1 MSVQNLWRGV
11 NTPFNTVEGGKWLSK
26 ALDPASIRT
35 DVGGL
40 PDTNSSNVCVLNYQ
54 TQDAITPY
62 DVTLTTGG
70 GDSNAEYTSYDAD
83 LFLYQHPIY
92 LGCSASYLSDTADP
106 SIGRF
111 TIYGGETVI
120 TYTDANGAMTKSIV
134 KDSYTKYGIFFSQ
147 SNPFAPSTFGPRTI
161 SLIKNEQIPGRTYTD
176 QQQQM
181 IDFCQ
186 RYRFIYGGA
195 QIIPSCSDNYNSG
208 TVEACQ
214 QVFNAGESVANNI
227 KINQSNEAS
236 LKNFTPAASNDD
248 TRSFVTSQVRV
259 LNFNDNDFPTS
270 SDIVQNPQG
279 MLARYREG
287 VFIPYKMINPLN
299 HPYLTAE
306 EQKVIN
312 SPFWITGAKA
322 KLYTNK
328 NEQGQPRFD
337 INHTITKFPSGN
349 AGDWTPLVWNRLRNG
364 FVLANDPNP
373 NPNPPANDDFAFFM
387 GWLALECVSY
397 LGVGFNI
404 LFYLPSVYDVPKE
417 LTLSG
422 ELRKKNGTV
431 VKPDSDL
438 VYKAA
443 GADGTFSIKIS
454 YSSNDPLSFD
464 GSIRRCAY
472 NTPPVAYP
480 LDFSK
485 GITIHNSVDGDYDL
499 SRITTFGV
507 PINGV
512 LVPKPGFYSLCV
524 ANRITTNQDN
534 NANKTPEGNYNNGE
548 ITFPQHSRI
557 AVVNFRSIS
566 TTAGMKMLIRLG
578 NEITLSSGTI
588 YSMFKHRSPTYDEQ
602 AIKSY
607 LRCIHEMKDAFYGDA
622 ASDEGHDKYAEMIRT
637 LVWQTPTEDFTTT
650 QGTAFSG
657 QISV

>member
-1 MSVQNLWRGV
+1 MSVQNLWKGV
-11 NTPFNTVEGGKWLSK
+11 NSPFNTVEGGKWLSK

-62 DVTLTTGG
+62 DVTLTSGAG
-70 GDSNAEYTSYDAD
+70 ESNAEYTSYDAD
-83 LFLYQHPIY
+83 LLLYQHPIY

-106 SIGRF
+106 AIGKF
-111 TIYGGETVI
+111 TIYGGTTSVNLSNEGGVSGLAI
-120 TYTDANGAMTKSIV
+120 TSTDYN
-134 KDSYTKYGIFFSQ
+134 KYGIFFSQ

-176 QQQQM
+176 QQAQM
-181 IDFCQ
+181 TKFCQ

-195 QIIPSCSDNYNSG
+195 QVIPSCSDNYNSG
-208 TVEACQ
+208 TVESCQ

-227 KINQSNEAS
+227 KINQSNTNA
-236 LKNFTPAASNDD
+236 LKDFTPALGNDD
-248 TRSFVTSQVRV
+248 TRSFVTSQVKV

-287 VFIPYKMINPLN
+287 VFIPYKMVNPLN

-322 KLYTNK
+322 KLYDNTNK
-328 NEQGQPRFD
+328 D
-337 INHTITKFPSGN
+337 KHLITKFPSGN
-349 AGDWTPLVWNRLRNG
+349 AGDWTNMVWDRQRNG
-364 FVLANDPNP
+364 FVLNP
-373 NPNPPANDDFAFFM
+373 VPTEPCFM

-397 LGVGFNI
+397 LGIGFNI
-404 LFYLPSVYDVPKE
+404 LFFLPSANNVPANVNF
-417 LTLSG
+417 LGTL
-422 ELRKKNGTV
+422 NGQQN
-431 VKPDSDL
+431 
-438 VYKAA
+438 KAVHTA
-443 GADGTFSIKIS
+443 LGAASTISVTSS
-454 YSSNDPLSFD
+454 YSSEDPLSYD
-464 GSIRRCAY
+464 GSIRRNAY
-472 NTPPVAYP
+472 NTPAIALPMLIKNIKIVKNNAAVEI
-480 LDFSK
+480 K
-485 GITIHNSVDGDYDL
+485 GVTAFGTVSG
-499 SRITTFGV
+499 TTFFPSYGMYA
-507 PINGV
+507 
-512 LVPKPGFYSLCV
+512 LSV
-524 ANRITTNQDN
+524 ANRVTVNQDN
-534 NANKTPEGNYNNGE
+534 EANKTLEGNYNNGE

-607 LRCIHEMKDAFYGDA
+607 LRCVHEMKDAFYGDA
-622 ASDEGHDKYAEMIRT
+622 ASDEGHDKYAEMIRS
-637 LVWQTPTEDFTTT
+637 LVWQTPTEDFTTA
-650 QGTAFSG
+650 QGAAFSG

>member
-1 MSVQNLWRGV
+1 MSVQNLWKGV
-11 NTPFNTVEGGKWLSK
+11 NSPFNTVEGGKWLSK

-62 DVTLTTGG
+62 DVTLTSGAG
-70 GDSNAEYTSYDAD
+70 ESNAEYTSYDAD
-83 LFLYQHPIY
+83 LLLYQHPIY

-106 SIGRF
+106 AIGKF
-111 TIYGGETVI
+111 TIYGGTTSIKLSNAGAVSDLAI
-120 TYTDANGAMTKSIV
+120 TSTDYN
-134 KDSYTKYGIFFSQ
+134 KYGIFFSQ

-176 QQQQM
+176 QQAQM
-181 IDFCQ
+181 TKFCQ

-195 QIIPSCSDNYNSG
+195 QVIPSCSDNYNSG
-208 TVEACQ
+208 TVESCQ

-227 KINQSNEAS
+227 KINQSNTNA
-236 LKNFTPAASNDD
+236 LKDFTPALGNDD
-248 TRSFVTSQVRV
+248 TRSFVTSQVKV

-287 VFIPYKMINPLN
+287 VFIPYKMVNPLN

-312 SPFWITGAKA
+312 SPFWVTGAKA
-322 KLYTNK
+322 KLYDNTNK
-328 NEQGQPRFD
+328 NK
-337 INHTITKFPSGN
+337 HLITKFPSGN
-349 AGDWTPLVWNRLRNG
+349 AGDWADMVWDRQRNG
-364 FVLANDPNP
+364 FVLNP
-373 NPNPPANDDFAFFM
+373 VPTNPCFM

-397 LGVGFNI
+397 LGIGFNI
-404 LFYLPSVYDVPKE
+404 LFYLPSANNVPAQ
-417 LTLSG
+417 LNFLGTLG
-422 ELRKKNGTV
+422 EGRDGVVHTV
-431 VKPDSDL
+431 L
-438 VYKAA
+438 
-443 GADGTFSIKIS
+443 GAQSTISVTSS
-454 YSSNDPLSFD
+454 YSSEDPLSYD
-464 GSIRRCAY
+464 GSIRRSAY
-472 NTPPVAYP
+472 NTPAIALPMLINNIKIVKAGAEV
-480 LDFSK
+480 SIK
-485 GITIHNSVDGDYDL
+485 GVTAFGTKSNNIFIPSYGMYAL
-499 SRITTFGV
+499 S
-507 PINGV
+507 
-512 LVPKPGFYSLCV
+512 V
-524 ANRITTNQDN
+524 ANRVTINQDN
-534 NANKTPEGNYNNGE
+534 EANKTLEGNYNNGE

-607 LRCIHEMKDAFYGDA
+607 LRCVHEMKDAFYGDA
-622 ASDEGHDKYAEMIRT
+622 ASDEGHDKYAEMIRS
-637 LVWQTPTEDFTTT
+637 LVWQTPTEDFTTA
-650 QGTAFSG
+650 QGAAFSG

>member
-1 MSVQNLWRGV
+1 MSVQNLWKGV
-11 NTPFNTVEGGKWLSK
+11 NSPFNTVEGGKWLSK

-62 DVTLTTGG
+62 DVTLTSGAG
-70 GDSNAEYTSYDAD
+70 ESNAEYTSYDAD
-83 LFLYQHPIY
+83 LLLYQHPIY

-106 SIGRF
+106 AIGKF
-111 TIYGGETVI
+111 TIYGGTTSIKLSNAGAVSDLTI
-120 TYTDANGAMTKSIV
+120 TSTDYN
-134 KDSYTKYGIFFSQ
+134 KYGIFFSQ

-176 QQQQM
+176 QQVQM
-181 IDFCQ
+181 VKFCQ

-195 QIIPSCSDNYNSG
+195 QVIPSCSDNYNSG

-227 KINQSNEAS
+227 KINQSNADA
-236 LKNFTPAASNDD
+236 LRNFTPAMGNDD
-248 TRSFVTSQVRV
+248 TRSFVTSQVKV

-287 VFIPYKMINPLN
+287 VFIPYKMVNPLN

-322 KLYTNK
+322 KLYDNTNK
-328 NEQGQPRFD
+328 NK
-337 INHTITKFPSGN
+337 HLITKFPSGD
-349 AGDWTPLVWNRLRNG
+349 AGDWTSMVWDRQRNG
-364 FVLANDPNP
+364 FVLNP
-373 NPNPPANDDFAFFM
+373 VPTNPCFM

-397 LGVGFNI
+397 LGIGFNI
-404 LFYLPSVYDVPKE
+404 LFYLPSANNVPASVSY
-417 LTLSG
+417 LGTL
-422 ELRKKNGTV
+422 NG
-431 VKPDSDL
+431 VKDGVIHTAL
-438 VYKAA
+438 AA
-443 GADGTFSIKIS
+443 ESTISITSS
-454 YSSNDPLSFD
+454 YSSEDPLSYD
-464 GSIRRCAY
+464 GSIRRNAY
-472 NTPPVAYP
+472 NTPAVALP
-480 LDFSK
+480 MLIKNIKIVKAGADVS
-485 GITIHNSVDGDYDL
+485 
-499 SRITTFGV
+499 
-507 PINGV
+507 INGV
-512 LVPKPGFYSLCV
+512 TAFGTKSNNIFIPSYGMYALSV
-524 ANRITTNQDN
+524 ANRVTINQDN
-534 NANKTPEGNYNNGE
+534 EANKTLEGNYNNGE

-607 LRCIHEMKDAFYGDA
+607 LRCVHEMKDAFYGDA
-622 ASDEGHDKYAEMIRT
+622 ASDEGHDKYAEMIRS
-637 LVWQTPTEDFTTT
+637 LVWQTPTEDFTTA
-650 QGTAFSG
+650 QGAAFSG

>member
-1 MSVQNLWRGV
+1 MSVQNLWKGV
-11 NTPFNTVEGGKWLSK
+11 NSPFNTVEGGKWLSK

-62 DVTLTTGG
+62 DVTLTSGAG
-70 GDSNAEYTSYDAD
+70 ESNAEYTSYDAD
-83 LFLYQHPIY
+83 LLLYQHPIY

-106 SIGRF
+106 AIGKF
-111 TIYGGETVI
+111 TIYGGTTSVKLGNDGAVSNLTI
-120 TYTDANGAMTKSIV
+120 ASTDYN
-134 KDSYTKYGIFFSQ
+134 KYGIFFSQ

-176 QQQQM
+176 QQAQM
-181 IDFCQ
+181 IKFCQ

-195 QIIPSCSDNYNSG
+195 QVIPSCSDNYNSG
-208 TVEACQ
+208 TVESCQ

-227 KINQSNEAS
+227 KINQSNTSA
-236 LKNFTPAASNDD
+236 LKDFTPAMGNDD
-248 TRSFVTSQVRV
+248 TRSFVTSQVKV

-287 VFIPYKMINPLN
+287 VFIPYKMVNPLN

-322 KLYTNK
+322 KLYDNTNK
-328 NEQGQPRFD
+328 NK
-337 INHTITKFPSGN
+337 HLITKFPSGDS
-349 AGDWTPLVWNRLRNG
+349 GDWTTMVWDRQRNG
-364 FVLANDPNP
+364 FVLNP
-373 NPNPPANDDFAFFM
+373 VPTAPCFM

-404 LFYLPSVYDVPKE
+404 LFYLPSANNVPANVSF
-417 LTLSG
+417 LGTLNNVHDG
-422 ELRKKNGTV
+422 VIHTV
-431 VKPDSDL
+431 L
-438 VYKAA
+438 
-443 GADGTFSIKIS
+443 GAESTISITSS
-454 YSSNDPLSFD
+454 YGSEDPLSYD
-464 GSIRRCAY
+464 GSIRRNAY
-472 NTPPVAYP
+472 NTPAVALP
-480 LDFSK
+480 MLIKNIKIVKAGTEVS
-485 GITIHNSVDGDYDL
+485 
-499 SRITTFGV
+499 
-507 PINGV
+507 INGV
-512 LVPKPGFYSLCV
+512 TAFGTKNNATFIPSYGMYALSV
-524 ANRITTNQDN
+524 ANRVTINQDN
-534 NANKTPEGNYNNGE
+534 EANKTLEGNYNNGE

-607 LRCIHEMKDAFYGDA
+607 LRCVHEMKDAFYGDA
-622 ASDEGHDKYAEMIRT
+622 ASDEGHDKYAEMIRS
-637 LVWQTPTEDFTTT
+637 LVWQTPTEDFTTA
-650 QGTAFSG
+650 QGAAFSG

>member
-1 MSVQNLWRGV
+1 MSVQNLWKGV
-11 NTPFNTVEGGKWLSK
+11 NSPFNTVEGGKWLSK

-62 DVTLTTGG
+62 DVTLTSGAG
-70 GDSNAEYTSYDAD
+70 ESNAEFTSYDAD
-83 LFLYQHPIY
+83 LMLYQHPIY

-106 SIGRF
+106 AIGKF
-111 TIYGGETVI
+111 TIYGGTTSVKLGNDGAVSNFTI
-120 TYTDANGAMTKSIV
+120 VSTDYN
-134 KDSYTKYGIFFSQ
+134 KYGIFFSQ
-147 SNPFAPSTFGPRTI
+147 SNPFAPSAFGPRTI

-176 QQQQM
+176 QQAQM
-181 IDFCQ
+181 TKFCQ

-195 QIIPSCSDNYNSG
+195 QVIPSCSDNYNSG

-227 KINQSNEAS
+227 KINQSNTGA
-236 LKNFTPAASNDD
+236 LKDFTPAMGNDD
-248 TRSFVTSQVRV
+248 TRSFVTSQVKV

-287 VFIPYKMINPLN
+287 VFIPYKMVNPLN

-322 KLYTNK
+322 KLYDNK
-328 NEQGQPRFD
+328 NKD
-337 INHTITKFPSGN
+337 KHLITKFPSGN
-349 AGDWTPLVWNRLRNG
+349 AGDWTTMVWDRQRNG
-364 FVLANDPNP
+364 FVLNP
-373 NPNPPANDDFAFFM
+373 VPTDQCFM

-404 LFYLPSVYDVPKE
+404 LFYLPSANNVPANVSF
-417 LTLSG
+417 LGTLSG
-422 ELRKKNGTV
+422 AHDGVIHTV
-431 VKPDSDL
+431 L
-438 VYKAA
+438 
-443 GADGTFSIKIS
+443 GAESTISITSS
-454 YSSNDPLSFD
+454 YSSEDPLSYD
-464 GSIRRCAY
+464 GSIRRNAY
-472 NTPPVAYP
+472 NTPAVALP
-480 LDFSK
+480 MLIKNIKIIK
-485 GITIHNSVDGDYDL
+485 GGAE
-499 SRITTFGV
+499 V

-512 LVPKPGFYSLCV
+512 TAFGTKSGAIFIPSYGMYALSV
-524 ANRITTNQDN
+524 ANRVTVNQDN
-534 NANKTPEGNYNNGE
+534 EANKTLEGNYNNGE

-557 AVVNFRSIS
+557 AVINFRSIS

-607 LRCIHEMKDAFYGDA
+607 LRCVHEMKDAFYGDA
-622 ASDEGHDKYAEMIRT
+622 ASDEGHDKYAEMIRS
-637 LVWQTPTEDFTTT
+637 LVWQTPTEDFTTA
-650 QGTAFSG
+650 QGAAFSG

>member
-62 DVTLTTGG
+62 DVTLTTGA

-83 LFLYQHPIY
+83 LLLYQHPIY

-106 SIGRF
+106 AIGKF
-111 TIYGGETVI
+111 TIFGGTSVV
-120 TYTDANGAMTKSIV
+120 AVAAGGAPGALSIPEP
-134 KDSYTKYGIFFSQ
+134 KYADYGIFFSQ
-147 SNPFAPSTFGPRTI
+147 SDPFAPSAFGPRTI

-176 QQQQM
+176 QQEQM
-181 IDFCQ
+181 INFCQ

-227 KINQSNEAS
+227 KIDQTNSDT

-248 TRSFVTSQVRV
+248 TRLFVTSQVRV

-287 VFIPYKMINPLN
+287 VFIPYKMVNPLN

-306 EQKVIN
+306 EKKVVN

-322 KLYTNK
+322 KMYNLGANP
-328 NEQGQPRFD
+328 NLD
-337 INHTITKFPSGN
+337 NHLISKFPSGN
-349 AGDWTPLVWNRLRNG
+349 AGDWTPLVWNRQRNG
-364 FVLANDPNP
+364 FVLDPNQYP
-373 NPNPPANDDFAFFM
+373 KAEKPSII
-387 GWLALECVSY
+387 GWLVLECTSY

-404 LFYLPSVYDVPKE
+404 LFYLPSAKAAVNNMAYRGN
-417 LTLSG
+417 LTDASG
-422 ELRKKNGTV
+422 KIVAGFADKKF
-431 VKPDSDL
+431 SDL
-438 VYKAA
+438 FREHA
-443 GADGTFSIKIS
+443 GSIS
-454 YSSNDPLSFD
+454 VSSFYASDDPLSYD

-472 NTPPVAYP
+472 NTPATALPIIP
-480 LDFSK
+480 GK
-485 GITIHNSVDGDYDL
+485 NIKITVNEVDYFAGGVTSFGHGDNYTL
-499 SRITTFGV
+499 
-507 PINGV
+507 
-512 LVPKPGFYSLCV
+512 LPGLYCVSV
-524 ANRITTNQDN
+524 ANRITINQDN
-534 NANKTPEGNYNNGE
+534 NANKTLEGNYNNGE

-607 LRCIHEMKDAFYGDA
+607 LRCVHEMKDAFYGDA

-657 QISV
+657 QVSV

>member
-1 MSVQNLWRGV
+1 MSVQNLWKGV

-62 DVTLTTGG
+62 DVTLTSGAG
-70 GDSNAEYTSYDAD
+70 ESNAEYTSYDAD
-83 LFLYQHPIY
+83 LLLYQHPIY

-106 SIGRF
+106 AIGKF
-111 TIYGGETVI
+111 SIYGGKTSVKLSQAGAVSNFAI
-120 TYTDANGAMTKSIV
+120 VSTDYSN
-134 KDSYTKYGIFFSQ
+134 YGIFFSQ
-147 SNPFAPSTFGPRTI
+147 SNPFAPSAFGPRTI

-176 QQQQM
+176 QQVQM
-181 IDFCQ
+181 IKFCQ

-195 QIIPSCSDNYNSG
+195 QVIPSCSDNYNSG

-214 QVFNAGESVANNI
+214 QVFNAGEGVANNI
-227 KINQSNEAS
+227 KINQSNTDS
-236 LKNFTPAASNDD
+236 LKNFTPAMSNED
-248 TRSFVTSQVRV
+248 TRSFVTSQVKV

-287 VFIPYKMINPLN
+287 VFIPYKMVNPLN

-322 KLYTNK
+322 KLYNAS
-328 NEQGQPRFD
+328 NYS
-337 INHTITKFPSGN
+337 NHLITKFPSGD
-349 AGDWTPLVWNRLRNG
+349 AGDWSTMVWDRQRNG
-364 FVLANDPNP
+364 FVLNP
-373 NPNPPANDDFAFFM
+373 VPGAACFI
-387 GWLALECVSY
+387 GWLTLECVSY
-397 LGVGFNI
+397 LGIGFNI
-404 LFYLPSVYDVPKE
+404 LFYLPSANNVPAN
-417 LTLSG
+417 LNFRGTLSDARDG
-422 ELRKKNGTV
+422 VVHTV
-431 VKPDSDL
+431 L
-438 VYKAA
+438 
-443 GADGTFSIKIS
+443 GADSTISVTSS
-454 YSSNDPLSFD
+454 YSSEDPLSYD
-464 GSIRRCAY
+464 GSIRRNAY
-472 NTPPVAYP
+472 NTPAVALP
-480 LDFSK
+480 MLIGK
-485 GITIHNSVDGDYDL
+485 TVTITKAGA
-499 SRITTFGV
+499 GV
-507 PINGV
+507 PTNGV
-512 LVPKPGFYSLCV
+512 TAFGTVSNNIFTPAFGMYSLSV
-524 ANRITTNQDN
+524 ANRVTVNQDN
-534 NANKTPEGNYNNGE
+534 EANKTLEGNYNNGE

-607 LRCIHEMKDAFYGDA
+607 LRCVHEMKDAFYGDA
-622 ASDEGHDKYAEMIRT
+622 ASDEGHDKYAEMIRS
-637 LVWQTPTEDFTTT
+637 LVWQTPTEDFTTA
-650 QGTAFSG
+650 QGAAFSG

>member
-1 MSVQNLWRGV
+1 MSVQNLWKGV
-11 NTPFNTVEGGKWLSK
+11 NSPFNTVEGGKWLSK

-62 DVTLTTGG
+62 DVTLTSGAG
-70 GDSNAEYTSYDAD
+70 ESNAEYTSYDAD
-83 LFLYQHPIY
+83 LLLYQHPIY

-106 SIGRF
+106 AIGKF
-111 TIYGGETVI
+111 TIYGGTTSIKLGNDGSVSNLTI
-120 TYTDANGAMTKSIV
+120 TSTDYN
-134 KDSYTKYGIFFSQ
+134 KYGIFFSQ

-176 QQQQM
+176 QQAQM
-181 IDFCQ
+181 TKFCQ

-195 QIIPSCSDNYNSG
+195 QVIPSCSDNYNSG
-208 TVEACQ
+208 TVESCQ

-227 KINQSNEAS
+227 KINQSNTSA
-236 LKNFTPAASNDD
+236 LKDFTPALGNDD
-248 TRSFVTSQVRV
+248 TRSFVTSQVKV

-287 VFIPYKMINPLN
+287 VFIPYKMVNPLN

-322 KLYTNK
+322 KLYDDKNK
-328 NEQGQPRFD
+328 NK
-337 INHTITKFPSGN
+337 HMITKFPSGDS
-349 AGDWTPLVWNRLRNG
+349 GDWTTMVWDRQRNG
-364 FVLANDPNP
+364 FVLNP
-373 NPNPPANDDFAFFM
+373 VPTAPCFI

-404 LFYLPSVYDVPKE
+404 LFYLPSANNVPASVSF
-417 LTLSG
+417 LGTL
-422 ELRKKNGTV
+422 NGAHDGVIHTV
-431 VKPDSDL
+431 L
-438 VYKAA
+438 
-443 GADGTFSIKIS
+443 GAESTISITSS
-454 YSSNDPLSFD
+454 YSSEDPLSYD
-464 GSIRRCAY
+464 GSIRRNAY
-472 NTPPVAYP
+472 NTPAIALPMLIKNIKIVKAGTEV
-480 LDFSK
+480 S
-485 GITIHNSVDGDYDL
+485 
-499 SRITTFGV
+499 
-507 PINGV
+507 INGV
-512 LVPKPGFYSLCV
+512 TAFGTKNNAVFIPSYGMYALSV
-524 ANRITTNQDN
+524 ANRVTVNQDN
-534 NANKTPEGNYNNGE
+534 EANKTLEGNYNNGE

-607 LRCIHEMKDAFYGDA
+607 LRCVHEMKDAFYGDA
-622 ASDEGHDKYAEMIRT
+622 ASDEGHDKYAEMIRS
-637 LVWQTPTEDFTTT
+637 LVWQTPTEDFTTA
-650 QGTAFSG
+650 QGAAFSG

>member
-83 LFLYQHPIY
+83 LLLYQHPIY

-106 SIGRF
+106 AIGKF
-111 TIYGGETVI
+111 TIFGGEIQVKVN
-120 TYTDANGAMTKSIV
+120 DAGNAIQSKAILAHNA
-134 KDSYTKYGIFFSQ
+134 KELGIFFSQ
-147 SNPFAPSTFGPRTI
+147 SNPFAPSVFGPRTI

-181 IDFCQ
+181 IGFCQ

-227 KINQSNEAS
+227 KINQSNENS

-287 VFIPYKMINPLN
+287 VFIPYKMVNPLN

-322 KLYTNK
+322 KLYDTDN
-328 NEQGQPRFD
+328 
-337 INHTITKFPSGN
+337 INHHSITKFPSGD
-349 AGDWTPLVWNRLRNG
+349 AGDWTTMVWDRQLNG
-364 FVLANDPNP
+364 FVLPQQFISP
-373 NPNPPANDDFAFFM
+373 CFI
-387 GWLALECVSY
+387 GWLVLECTSY
-397 LGVGFNI
+397 LGIGFKI
-404 LFYLPSVYDVPKE
+404 LFYLPSAADITANTGFAGE
-417 LTLSG
+417 LT
-422 ELRKKNGTV
+422 KKDGTTV
-431 VKPDSDL
+431 NVADHKL
-438 VYKAA
+438 ITAA
-443 GADGTFSIKIS
+443 GAKGTIIVSSS
-454 YSSNDPLSFD
+454 YSSLDPLSFD
-464 GSIRRCAY
+464 GSVRRNAY
-472 NTPPVAYP
+472 NTPAVALP
-480 LDFSK
+480 FDFNK
-485 GITIHNSVDGDYDL
+485 NIRIIKEDKTEYYTKKVTAFGDVTDGN
-499 SRITTFGV
+499 RI
-507 PINGV
+507 I
-512 LVPKPGFYSLCV
+512 PKPGIYTLSV

-534 NANKTPEGNYNNGE
+534 NANKTIEGNYNNGE

>member
-1 MSVQNLWRGV
+1 MSVQNLWKGV
-11 NTPFNTVEGGKWLSK
+11 NSPFNTVEGGKWLSK

-62 DVTLTTGG
+62 DVTLTSGAG
-70 GDSNAEYTSYDAD
+70 ESNAEYTSYDAD
-83 LFLYQHPIY
+83 LLLYQHPIY

-106 SIGRF
+106 AIGKF
-111 TIYGGETVI
+111 TIYGGTTSIKLGNDGAVSNLAI
-120 TYTDANGAMTKSIV
+120 TSTDYN
-134 KDSYTKYGIFFSQ
+134 KYGIFFSQ

-176 QQQQM
+176 QQAQM
-181 IDFCQ
+181 IKFCQ

-195 QIIPSCSDNYNSG
+195 QVIPSCSDNYNSG
-208 TVEACQ
+208 TVESCQ

-227 KINQSNEAS
+227 KINQSNTSA
-236 LKNFTPAASNDD
+236 LKDFTPALGNDD
-248 TRSFVTSQVRV
+248 TRSFVTSQVKV

-287 VFIPYKMINPLN
+287 VFIPYKMVNPLN

-322 KLYTNK
+322 KLYDNTNK
-328 NEQGQPRFD
+328 NK
-337 INHTITKFPSGN
+337 HLITKFPSGDS
-349 AGDWTPLVWNRLRNG
+349 GDWTTMVWDRQRNG
-364 FVLANDPNP
+364 FVLNP
-373 NPNPPANDDFAFFM
+373 VPTAPCFM

-404 LFYLPSVYDVPKE
+404 LFYLPSANNVPASVSF
-417 LTLSG
+417 LGTL
-422 ELRKKNGTV
+422 NGVHDGVIHTV
-431 VKPDSDL
+431 L
-438 VYKAA
+438 
-443 GADGTFSIKIS
+443 GAESTISITSS
-454 YSSNDPLSFD
+454 YGSEDPLSYD
-464 GSIRRCAY
+464 GSIRRNAY
-472 NTPPVAYP
+472 NTPAVALP
-480 LDFSK
+480 MLIKNIKIVKAGAEVS
-485 GITIHNSVDGDYDL
+485 
-499 SRITTFGV
+499 
-507 PINGV
+507 INGV
-512 LVPKPGFYSLCV
+512 TAFGTKSNATFIPSYGMYALSV
-524 ANRITTNQDN
+524 ANRVTINQDN
-534 NANKTPEGNYNNGE
+534 EANKTLEGNYNNGE

-607 LRCIHEMKDAFYGDA
+607 LRCVHEMKDAFYGDA
-622 ASDEGHDKYAEMIRT
+622 ASDEGHDKYAEMIRS
-637 LVWQTPTEDFTTT
+637 LVWQTPTEDFTTA
-650 QGTAFSG
+650 QGAAFSG

>member
-1 MSVQNLWRGV
+1 MSVQNLWKGV

-62 DVTLTTGG
+62 DVTLTSGAG
-70 GDSNAEYTSYDAD
+70 ESNAEYTSYDAD
-83 LFLYQHPIY
+83 LLLYQHPIY

-106 SIGRF
+106 AIGKF
-111 TIYGGETVI
+111 TIYGGKTSVKLSQTGAVSNFAI
-120 TYTDANGAMTKSIV
+120 VSTDY
-134 KDSYTKYGIFFSQ
+134 DHYGIFFSQ
-147 SNPFAPSTFGPRTI
+147 SNPFAPSAFGPRTI

-176 QQQQM
+176 QQAQM
-181 IDFCQ
+181 IKFCQ

-195 QIIPSCSDNYNSG
+195 QVIPSCSDNYNSG
-208 TVEACQ
+208 TVESCQ
-214 QVFNAGESVANNI
+214 QVFNAGEGVANNI
-227 KINQSNEAS
+227 KINQSNTDS
-236 LKNFTPAASNDD
+236 LKNFTPAMSNED
-248 TRSFVTSQVRV
+248 TRSFVTSQVKV

-287 VFIPYKMINPLN
+287 VFIPYKMVNPLN

-322 KLYTNK
+322 KLY
-328 NEQGQPRFD
+328 NESNYN
-337 INHTITKFPSGN
+337 NHLITKFPSGD
-349 AGDWTPLVWNRLRNG
+349 AGDWTTMVWDRQRNG
-364 FVLANDPNP
+364 FVLNP
-373 NPNPPANDDFAFFM
+373 VPGTACFM

-397 LGVGFNI
+397 LGIGFNI
-404 LFYLPSVYDVPKE
+404 LFYLPSANNVPAN
-417 LTLSG
+417 LNFRGTLSG
-422 ELRKKNGTV
+422 SQNGVVHTV
-431 VKPDSDL
+431 L
-438 VYKAA
+438 
-443 GADGTFSIKIS
+443 GADSTISVTSS
-454 YSSNDPLSFD
+454 YSSEDPLSYD
-464 GSIRRCAY
+464 GSIRRNAY
-472 NTPPVAYP
+472 NTPAVALP
-480 LDFSK
+480 MSIGK
-485 GITIHNSVDGDYDL
+485 TITITKTGANL
-499 SRITTFGV
+499 TT
-507 PINGV
+507 NGV
-512 LVPKPGFYSLCV
+512 TAFGTVSGGIFTPAFGMYSLSV
-524 ANRITTNQDN
+524 ANRVTINQDN
-534 NANKTPEGNYNNGE
+534 EANKTLEGNYNNGE

-607 LRCIHEMKDAFYGDA
+607 LRCVHEMKDAFYGDA
-622 ASDEGHDKYAEMIRT
+622 ASDEGHDKYAEMIRS
-637 LVWQTPTEDFTTT
+637 LVWQTPTEDFTTA
-650 QGTAFSG
+650 QGAAFSG

>member
-1 MSVQNLWRGV
+1 MSVQNLWKGV
-11 NTPFNTVEGGKWLSK
+11 NSPFNTVEGGKWLSK

-62 DVTLTTGG
+62 DVTLTSGAG
-70 GDSNAEYTSYDAD
+70 ESNAEYTSYDAD
-83 LFLYQHPIY
+83 LLLYQHPIY

-106 SIGRF
+106 AIGKF
-111 TIYGGETVI
+111 TIYGGTTSIKLGNDGAVSNLTI
-120 TYTDANGAMTKSIV
+120 TSTDYN
-134 KDSYTKYGIFFSQ
+134 KYGIFFSQ

-176 QQQQM
+176 QQAQM
-181 IDFCQ
+181 IKFCQ

-195 QIIPSCSDNYNSG
+195 QVIPSCSDNYNSG
-208 TVEACQ
+208 TVESCQ

-227 KINQSNEAS
+227 KINQSNTSA
-236 LKNFTPAASNDD
+236 LKDFTPAMGNDD
-248 TRSFVTSQVRV
+248 TRSFVTSQVKV

-287 VFIPYKMINPLN
+287 VFIPYKMVNPLN

-322 KLYTNK
+322 KLYDNANK
-328 NEQGQPRFD
+328 NK
-337 INHTITKFPSGN
+337 HLITKFPSGDS
-349 AGDWTPLVWNRLRNG
+349 GDWTTMVWDRQRNG
-364 FVLANDPNP
+364 FVLNP
-373 NPNPPANDDFAFFM
+373 VPTAPCFM

-404 LFYLPSVYDVPKE
+404 LFYLPSANNVPASVSF
-417 LTLSG
+417 LGTL
-422 ELRKKNGTV
+422 NGVHDGVIHTV
-431 VKPDSDL
+431 L
-438 VYKAA
+438 
-443 GADGTFSIKIS
+443 GAESTISITSS
-454 YSSNDPLSFD
+454 YSSEDPLSYD
-464 GSIRRCAY
+464 GSIRRNAY
-472 NTPPVAYP
+472 NTPAIALPMLIKNIKIVKAGA
-480 LDFSK
+480 DVS
-485 GITIHNSVDGDYDL
+485 
-499 SRITTFGV
+499 
-507 PINGV
+507 INGV
-512 LVPKPGFYSLCV
+512 TAFGTKNNAIFIPSYGMYALSV
-524 ANRITTNQDN
+524 ANRVTINQDN
-534 NANKTPEGNYNNGE
+534 EANKTLEGNYNNGE

-607 LRCIHEMKDAFYGDA
+607 LRCVHEMKDAFYGDA
-622 ASDEGHDKYAEMIRT
+622 ASDEGHDKYAEMIRS
-637 LVWQTPTEDFTTT
+637 LVWQTPTEDFTTA
-650 QGTAFSG
+650 QGAAFSG

>member
-1 MSVQNLWRGV
+1 MSVQNLWKGV
-11 NTPFNTVEGGKWLSK
+11 NSPFNTVEGGKWLSK

-62 DVTLTTGG
+62 DVTLTSGAG
-70 GDSNAEYTSYDAD
+70 ESNAEYTSYDAD
-83 LFLYQHPIY
+83 LLLYQHPIY

-106 SIGRF
+106 AIGKF
-111 TIYGGETVI
+111 TIYGGTTSVKLSNAGVVSDLSI
-120 TYTDANGAMTKSIV
+120 TSTDYN
-134 KDSYTKYGIFFSQ
+134 KYGIFFSQ

-176 QQQQM
+176 QQAQM
-181 IDFCQ
+181 IKFCQ

-195 QIIPSCSDNYNSG
+195 QVIPSCSDNYNSG
-208 TVEACQ
+208 TVESCQ

-227 KINQSNEAS
+227 KINQSNTQA
-236 LKNFTPAASNDD
+236 LKDFTPALGNDD
-248 TRSFVTSQVRV
+248 TRSFVTSQVKV

-287 VFIPYKMINPLN
+287 VFIPYKMVNPLN

-322 KLYTNK
+322 KLYDNTNK
-328 NEQGQPRFD
+328 NK
-337 INHTITKFPSGN
+337 HLITKFPSGD
-349 AGDWTPLVWNRLRNG
+349 AGDWTTMVWDRQRNG
-364 FVLANDPNP
+364 FVLNP
-373 NPNPPANDDFAFFM
+373 VPTTPCFM

-397 LGVGFNI
+397 LGIGFNI
-404 LFYLPSVYDVPKE
+404 LFYLPSANNVPASVSY
-417 LTLSG
+417 LGTL
-422 ELRKKNGTV
+422 NGVKDGVIHTV
-431 VKPDSDL
+431 LAADS
-438 VYKAA
+438 
-443 GADGTFSIKIS
+443 TISITSS
-454 YSSNDPLSFD
+454 YSSEDPLSYD
-464 GSIRRCAY
+464 GSIRRNAY
-472 NTPPVAYP
+472 NTPAVALP
-480 LDFSK
+480 MLIKNIKIVKAGAEVS
-485 GITIHNSVDGDYDL
+485 
-499 SRITTFGV
+499 
-507 PINGV
+507 INGV
-512 LVPKPGFYSLCV
+512 TAFGTKNDATFIPSYGMYALSV
-524 ANRITTNQDN
+524 ANRVTVNQDN
-534 NANKTPEGNYNNGE
+534 EANKTLEGNYNNGE

-607 LRCIHEMKDAFYGDA
+607 LRCVHEMKDAFYGDA
-622 ASDEGHDKYAEMIRT
+622 ASDEGHDKYAEMIRS
-637 LVWQTPTEDFTTT
+637 LVWQTPTEDFTTA
-650 QGTAFSG
+650 QGAAFSG

>member
-62 DVTLTTGG
+62 DVTLTTGA

-83 LFLYQHPIY
+83 LLLYQHPIY

-106 SIGRF
+106 AIGKF
-111 TIYGGETVI
+111 TIFGGSTTVK
-120 TYTDANGAMTKSIV
+120 YLRDNALEKSINQNN
-134 KDSYTKYGIFFSQ
+134 YTKYGIFFSQ
-147 SNPFAPSTFGPRTI
+147 SNPFAPSAFGPRTI

-176 QQQQM
+176 QQAQM

-227 KINQSNEAS
+227 KINQSNEDS

-248 TRSFVTSQVRV
+248 TRAFVTSQVRV

-287 VFIPYKMINPLN
+287 VFIPYKMVNPLN

-322 KLYTNK
+322 KLYKTT
-328 NEQGQPRFD
+328 ELP
-337 INHTITKFPSGN
+337 INHSITKFPSGN
-349 AGDWTPLVWNRLRNG
+349 AGDWTPLVWDRRANG
-364 FVLANDPNP
+364 FVLANNP
-373 NPNPPANDDFAFFM
+373 NPNPANDNFAFFM

-404 LFYLPSVYDVPKE
+404 LFYLPSVFDITND
-417 LTLSG
+417 LAFSG
-422 ELRKKNGTV
+422 ELKKANGEAVNIADHLVRTAAGENGT
-431 VKPDSDL
+431 L
-438 VYKAA
+438 
-443 GADGTFSIKIS
+443 TINIS
-454 YSSNDPLSFD
+454 YSSDDPLSFD

-485 GITIHNSVDGDYDL
+485 GIKIHSSANGDYDL
-499 SRITTFGV
+499 KKINAFGTLSA
-507 PINGV
+507 NV
-512 LVPKPGFYSLCV
+512 LIPKPGIYSLSV
-524 ANRITTNQDN
+524 ANRITTNQN
-534 NANKTPEGNYNNGE
+534 NEANKTSEGNYNNGE

>member
-1 MSVQNLWRGV
+1 MSVQNLWKGV
-11 NTPFNTVEGGKWLSK
+11 NSPFNTVEGGKWLSK

-62 DVTLTTGG
+62 DVTLTSGAG
-70 GDSNAEYTSYDAD
+70 ESNAEFTRYDAD
-83 LFLYQHPIY
+83 LMLYQHPIY

-106 SIGRF
+106 AIGKF
-111 TIYGGETVI
+111 TIYGGTTSVKLGNDGAVSNFTI
-120 TYTDANGAMTKSIV
+120 VSTDYN
-134 KDSYTKYGIFFSQ
+134 KYGIFFSQ
-147 SNPFAPSTFGPRTI
+147 SNPFAPSAFGPRTI

-176 QQQQM
+176 QQAQM
-181 IDFCQ
+181 TKFCQ

-195 QIIPSCSDNYNSG
+195 QVIPSCSDNYNSG

-227 KINQSNEAS
+227 KINQSNTGA
-236 LKNFTPAASNDD
+236 LKDFTPAMGNDD
-248 TRSFVTSQVRV
+248 TRSFVTSQVKV

-287 VFIPYKMINPLN
+287 VFIPYKMVNPLN

-322 KLYTNK
+322 KLYDNK
-328 NEQGQPRFD
+328 NKD
-337 INHTITKFPSGN
+337 KHLITKFPSGN
-349 AGDWTPLVWNRLRNG
+349 AGDWTTMVWDRQRNG
-364 FVLANDPNP
+364 FVLNP
-373 NPNPPANDDFAFFM
+373 VPTDQCFM

-404 LFYLPSVYDVPKE
+404 LFYLPSANNVPANVSF
-417 LTLSG
+417 LGTLSG
-422 ELRKKNGTV
+422 AHDGVIHTV
-431 VKPDSDL
+431 L
-438 VYKAA
+438 
-443 GADGTFSIKIS
+443 GAESTISITSS
-454 YSSNDPLSFD
+454 YSSEDPLSYD
-464 GSIRRCAY
+464 GSIRRNAY
-472 NTPPVAYP
+472 NTPAVALP
-480 LDFSK
+480 MLIKNIKIVK
-485 GITIHNSVDGDYDL
+485 GGAE
-499 SRITTFGV
+499 V

-512 LVPKPGFYSLCV
+512 TAFGTKSGAIFIPSYGMYALSV
-524 ANRITTNQDN
+524 ANRVTVNQDN
-534 NANKTPEGNYNNGE
+534 EANKTLEGNYNNGE

-557 AVVNFRSIS
+557 AVINFRSIS

-607 LRCIHEMKDAFYGDA
+607 LRCVHEMKDAFYGDA
-622 ASDEGHDKYAEMIRT
+622 ASDEGHDKYAEMIRS
-637 LVWQTPTEDFTTT
+637 LVWQTPTEDFTTA
-650 QGTAFSG
+650 QGAAFSG

>member
-1 MSVQNLWRGV
+1 MSVQNLWKGV
-11 NTPFNTVEGGKWLSK
+11 NSPFNTVEGGKWLSK

-62 DVTLTTGG
+62 DVTLTSGAG
-70 GDSNAEYTSYDAD
+70 ESNAEYTSYDAD
-83 LFLYQHPIY
+83 LLLYQHPIY

-106 SIGRF
+106 AIGKF
-111 TIYGGETVI
+111 TIYGGTTSINLSGEGNVSGLTI
-120 TYTDANGAMTKSIV
+120 TSTDY
-134 KDSYTKYGIFFSQ
+134 DKYGIFFSQ

-176 QQQQM
+176 QQAQM
-181 IDFCQ
+181 VKFCQ

-195 QIIPSCSDNYNSG
+195 QVIPSCSDNYNSG

-227 KINQSNEAS
+227 KINQSNTQA
-236 LKNFTPAASNDD
+236 LKDFTPAVGNDD
-248 TRSFVTSQVRV
+248 TRSFVTSQVKV

-287 VFIPYKMINPLN
+287 VFIPYKMVNPLN

-312 SPFWITGAKA
+312 SPFWVTGAKA
-322 KLYTNK
+322 KLYDNTNK
-328 NEQGQPRFD
+328 D
-337 INHTITKFPSGN
+337 KHLITKFPSGD
-349 AGDWTPLVWNRLRNG
+349 AGDWTGMVWDRQRNG
-364 FVLANDPNP
+364 FVLNP
-373 NPNPPANDDFAFFM
+373 VPKTACFM

-404 LFYLPSVYDVPKE
+404 LFYLPSANNVPANVNF
-417 LTLSG
+417 LGTL
-422 ELRKKNGTV
+422 NGQQN
-431 VKPDSDL
+431 
-438 VYKAA
+438 KAVHA
-443 GADGTFSIKIS
+443 ALGAASTISITSS
-454 YSSNDPLSFD
+454 YGSEDPLSYD
-464 GSIRRCAY
+464 GSIRRNAY
-472 NTPPVAYP
+472 NTPAIALPMLIKNIKIVKAGGEV
-480 LDFSK
+480 DIK
-485 GITIHNSVDGDYDL
+485 GVTAFGTMSG
-499 SRITTFGV
+499 TTFIPSYGMYA
-507 PINGV
+507 
-512 LVPKPGFYSLCV
+512 LSV
-524 ANRITTNQDN
+524 ANRVTVNQDN
-534 NANKTPEGNYNNGE
+534 EANKTLEGNYNNGE

-607 LRCIHEMKDAFYGDA
+607 LRCVHEMKDAFYGDA
-622 ASDEGHDKYAEMIRT
+622 ASDEGHDKYAEMIRS
-637 LVWQTPTEDFTTT
+637 LVWQTPTEDFTTA
-650 QGTAFSG
+650 QGAAFSG

>member
-1 MSVQNLWRGV
+1 MSVQNLWKGV
-11 NTPFNTVEGGKWLSK
+11 NSPFNTVEGGKWLSK

-62 DVTLTTGG
+62 DVTLTSGAG
-70 GDSNAEYTSYDAD
+70 ESNAEYTSYDAD
-83 LFLYQHPIY
+83 LLLYQHPIY

-106 SIGRF
+106 AIGKF
-111 TIYGGETVI
+111 TIYGGTTSIELGNDGTLSDPTI
-120 TYTDANGAMTKSIV
+120 TSTDYN
-134 KDSYTKYGIFFSQ
+134 KYGIFFSQ

-176 QQQQM
+176 QQAQM
-181 IDFCQ
+181 IKFCQ

-195 QIIPSCSDNYNSG
+195 QVIPSCSDNYNSG
-208 TVEACQ
+208 TVESCQ

-227 KINQSNEAS
+227 KINQSNTNA
-236 LKNFTPAASNDD
+236 LKDFTPALGNDD
-248 TRSFVTSQVRV
+248 TRSFVTSQVKV

-287 VFIPYKMINPLN
+287 VFIPYKMVNPLN

-322 KLYTNK
+322 KLYDNTNK
-328 NEQGQPRFD
+328 KK
-337 INHTITKFPSGN
+337 HLITKFPSGD
-349 AGDWTPLVWNRLRNG
+349 AGDWTTMVWDRQRNG
-364 FVLANDPNP
+364 FVLNP
-373 NPNPPANDDFAFFM
+373 VPTTPCFM

-397 LGVGFNI
+397 LGIGFNI
-404 LFYLPSVYDVPKE
+404 LFYLPSANNAPASVRF
-417 LTLSG
+417 LGTL
-422 ELRKKNGTV
+422 NGVKDGV
-431 VKPDSDL
+431 VHTAL
-438 VYKAA
+438 AA
-443 GADGTFSIKIS
+443 ASTISITSS
-454 YSSNDPLSFD
+454 YSSEDPLSYD
-464 GSIRRCAY
+464 GSIRRNAY
-472 NTPPVAYP
+472 NTPAVALP
-480 LDFSK
+480 ILIKNIKIVKAGTEVS
-485 GITIHNSVDGDYDL
+485 
-499 SRITTFGV
+499 
-507 PINGV
+507 INGV
-512 LVPKPGFYSLCV
+512 TAFGTMSGTTFIPSYGMYALSV
-524 ANRITTNQDN
+524 ANRVTINQDN
-534 NANKTPEGNYNNGE
+534 EANKTLEGNYNNGE

-607 LRCIHEMKDAFYGDA
+607 LRCVHEMKDAFYGDA
-622 ASDEGHDKYAEMIRT
+622 ASDEGHDKYAEMIRS
-637 LVWQTPTEDFTTT
+637 LVWQTPTEDFTTA
-650 QGTAFSG
+650 QGAAFSG

>member
-1 MSVQNLWRGV
+1 MSVQNLWKGV
-11 NTPFNTVEGGKWLSK
+11 NSPFNTVEGGKWLSK

-62 DVTLTTGG
+62 DVTLTSGAG
-70 GDSNAEYTSYDAD
+70 ESNAEYTSYDAD
-83 LFLYQHPIY
+83 LLLYQHPIY

-106 SIGRF
+106 AIGKF
-111 TIYGGETVI
+111 TIYGGATSIKLSNAGAVSDLTI
-120 TYTDANGAMTKSIV
+120 TSTDYN
-134 KDSYTKYGIFFSQ
+134 KYGIFFSQ

-176 QQQQM
+176 QQAQM
-181 IDFCQ
+181 IKFCQ

-195 QIIPSCSDNYNSG
+195 QVIPSCSDNYNSG
-208 TVEACQ
+208 TVESCQ

-227 KINQSNEAS
+227 KINQSNTNA
-236 LKNFTPAASNDD
+236 LKDFTPALGNDD
-248 TRSFVTSQVRV
+248 TRSFVTSQVKV

-287 VFIPYKMINPLN
+287 VFIPYKMVNPLN

-322 KLYTNK
+322 KLYDNTNK
-328 NEQGQPRFD
+328 NK
-337 INHTITKFPSGN
+337 HLITKFPSGD
-349 AGDWTPLVWNRLRNG
+349 AGDWTSMVWDRQRNG
-364 FVLANDPNP
+364 FVLNP
-373 NPNPPANDDFAFFM
+373 VPTAPCFM

-397 LGVGFNI
+397 LGIGFNI
-404 LFYLPSVYDVPKE
+404 LFYLPSANNVPANVSY
-417 LTLSG
+417 LGTL
-422 ELRKKNGTV
+422 NGVKDGVIHTV
-431 VKPDSDL
+431 L
-438 VYKAA
+438 AA
-443 GADGTFSIKIS
+443 ESTISITSS
-454 YSSNDPLSFD
+454 YSSEDPLSYD
-464 GSIRRCAY
+464 GSIRRNAY
-472 NTPPVAYP
+472 NTPAVALP
-480 LDFSK
+480 MLIKNIKIVKAGAEVS
-485 GITIHNSVDGDYDL
+485 
-499 SRITTFGV
+499 
-507 PINGV
+507 INGV
-512 LVPKPGFYSLCV
+512 TAFGTKNNATFIPSYGMYALSV
-524 ANRITTNQDN
+524 ANRVTINQDN
-534 NANKTPEGNYNNGE
+534 EANKTLEGNYNNGE

-607 LRCIHEMKDAFYGDA
+607 LRCVHEMKDAFYGDA
-622 ASDEGHDKYAEMIRT
+622 ASDEGHDKYAEMIRS
-637 LVWQTPTEDFTTT
+637 LVWQTPTEDFTTA
-650 QGTAFSG
+650 QGAAFSG

>member
-1 MSVQNLWRGV
+1 MSVQNLWKGV
-11 NTPFNTVEGGKWLSK
+11 NSPFNTVEGGKWLSK

-62 DVTLTTGG
+62 DVTLTSGAG
-70 GDSNAEYTSYDAD
+70 ESNAEYTSYDAD
-83 LFLYQHPIY
+83 LLLYQHPIY

-106 SIGRF
+106 AIGKF
-111 TIYGGETVI
+111 TIYGGTTSIKLSNGGVVSDLAI
-120 TYTDANGAMTKSIV
+120 TSTDYN
-134 KDSYTKYGIFFSQ
+134 KYGIFFSQ

-176 QQQQM
+176 QQAQM
-181 IDFCQ
+181 TKFCQ

-195 QIIPSCSDNYNSG
+195 QVIPSCSDNYNSG

-227 KINQSNEAS
+227 KINQSNTNA
-236 LKNFTPAASNDD
+236 LKDFTPALGNDD
-248 TRSFVTSQVRV
+248 TRSFVTSQVKV

-287 VFIPYKMINPLN
+287 VFIPYKMVNPLN
-299 HPYLTAE
+299 HPYMTAE

-322 KLYTNK
+322 KLYDNTNK
-328 NEQGQPRFD
+328 KK
-337 INHTITKFPSGN
+337 HLITKFPSGD
-349 AGDWTPLVWNRLRNG
+349 AGDWTTMVWDRQRNG
-364 FVLANDPNP
+364 FVLNP
-373 NPNPPANDDFAFFM
+373 VPTNPCFM

-404 LFYLPSVYDVPKE
+404 LFYLPSANNVPPSVSF
-417 LTLSG
+417 LGTL
-422 ELRKKNGTV
+422 NGSRDTTV
-431 VKPDSDL
+431 HGAL
-438 VYKAA
+438 AA
-443 GADGTFSIKIS
+443 ESTISITSS
-454 YSSNDPLSFD
+454 YSSEDPLSYD
-464 GSIRRCAY
+464 GSIRRNAY
-472 NTPPVAYP
+472 NTPAVALP
-480 LDFSK
+480 MLIKNIKIVKAGADVQ
-485 GITIHNSVDGDYDL
+485 IDGVTAFGTGTANAFVPSYGMYAL
-499 SRITTFGV
+499 S
-507 PINGV
+507 
-512 LVPKPGFYSLCV
+512 V
-524 ANRITTNQDN
+524 ANRVTVNQDN
-534 NANKTPEGNYNNGE
+534 EANKTLEGNYNNGE

-607 LRCIHEMKDAFYGDA
+607 LRCVHEMKDAFYGDA
-622 ASDEGHDKYAEMIRT
+622 ASDEGHDKYAEMIRS
-637 LVWQTPTEDFTTT
+637 LVWQTPTEDFTTA
-650 QGTAFSG
+650 QGAAFSG

>member
-1 MSVQNLWRGV
+1 MSVQNLWKGV
-11 NTPFNTVEGGKWLSK
+11 NSPFNTVEGGKWLSK

-62 DVTLTTGG
+62 DVTLTSGAG
-70 GDSNAEYTSYDAD
+70 ESNAEYTSYDAD
-83 LFLYQHPIY
+83 LLLYQHPIY

-106 SIGRF
+106 AIGKF
-111 TIYGGETVI
+111 TIYGGTTSIKLGNEGAVSDLTI
-120 TYTDANGAMTKSIV
+120 TSTDYN
-134 KDSYTKYGIFFSQ
+134 KYGIFFSQ

-176 QQQQM
+176 QQAQM
-181 IDFCQ
+181 IKFCQ

-195 QIIPSCSDNYNSG
+195 QVIPSCSDNYNSG
-208 TVEACQ
+208 TVESCQ

-227 KINQSNEAS
+227 KINQSNTGA
-236 LKNFTPAASNDD
+236 LKDFTPALGNDD
-248 TRSFVTSQVRV
+248 TRSFVTSQVKV

-287 VFIPYKMINPLN
+287 VFIPYKMVNPLN

-322 KLYTNK
+322 KLYDNTNK
-328 NEQGQPRFD
+328 NK
-337 INHTITKFPSGN
+337 HLITKFPSGD
-349 AGDWTPLVWNRLRNG
+349 AGDWTSMVWDRQRNG
-364 FVLANDPNP
+364 FVLNP
-373 NPNPPANDDFAFFM
+373 VPTNPCFM

-397 LGVGFNI
+397 LGIGFNI
-404 LFYLPSVYDVPKE
+404 LFYLPSANNVPANVSY
-417 LTLSG
+417 LGTL
-422 ELRKKNGTV
+422 NGVKDGVIHTV
-431 VKPDSDL
+431 L
-438 VYKAA
+438 AA
-443 GADGTFSIKIS
+443 ESTISITSS
-454 YSSNDPLSFD
+454 YSSEDPLSYD
-464 GSIRRCAY
+464 GSIRRNAY
-472 NTPPVAYP
+472 NTPAIALPMLIKNIKIVKAGAEV
-480 LDFSK
+480 S
-485 GITIHNSVDGDYDL
+485 
-499 SRITTFGV
+499 
-507 PINGV
+507 INGV
-512 LVPKPGFYSLCV
+512 TAFGTKNNAIFIPSYGMYALSV
-524 ANRITTNQDN
+524 ANRVTINQDN
-534 NANKTPEGNYNNGE
+534 EANKTLEGNYNNGE

-607 LRCIHEMKDAFYGDA
+607 LRCVHEMKDAFYGDA
-622 ASDEGHDKYAEMIRT
+622 ASDEGHDKYAEMIRS
-637 LVWQTPTEDFTTT
+637 LVWQTPTEDFTTA
-650 QGTAFSG
+650 QGAAFSG

>member
-1 MSVQNLWRGV
+1 MSVQNLWKGV
-11 NTPFNTVEGGKWLSK
+11 NSPFNTVEGGKWLSK

-62 DVTLTTGG
+62 DVTLTSGAG
-70 GDSNAEYTSYDAD
+70 ESNAEYTSYDAD
-83 LFLYQHPIY
+83 LLLYQHPIY

-106 SIGRF
+106 AIGKF
-111 TIYGGETVI
+111 TIYGGATSIKLSNAGAVSDLTI
-120 TYTDANGAMTKSIV
+120 TSTDYN
-134 KDSYTKYGIFFSQ
+134 KYGIFFSQ

-176 QQQQM
+176 QQAQM
-181 IDFCQ
+181 IKFCQ

-195 QIIPSCSDNYNSG
+195 QVIPSCSDNYNSG
-208 TVEACQ
+208 TVESCQ

-227 KINQSNEAS
+227 KINQSNTNA
-236 LKNFTPAASNDD
+236 LKDFTPALGNDD
-248 TRSFVTSQVRV
+248 TRSFVTSQVKV

-287 VFIPYKMINPLN
+287 VFIPYKMVNPLN

-322 KLYTNK
+322 KLYDNTNK
-328 NEQGQPRFD
+328 NK
-337 INHTITKFPSGN
+337 HLITKFPSGD
-349 AGDWTPLVWNRLRNG
+349 AGDWTTMVWDRQRNG
-364 FVLANDPNP
+364 FVLNP
-373 NPNPPANDDFAFFM
+373 IPTNPCFM

-397 LGVGFNI
+397 LGIGFNI
-404 LFYLPSVYDVPKE
+404 LFYLPSANNVPANVSY
-417 LTLSG
+417 LGTL
-422 ELRKKNGTV
+422 NG
-431 VKPDSDL
+431 VKDGVIHTAL
-438 VYKAA
+438 AA
-443 GADGTFSIKIS
+443 ESTISITSS
-454 YSSNDPLSFD
+454 YSSEDPLSYD
-464 GSIRRCAY
+464 GSIRRNAY
-472 NTPPVAYP
+472 NTPAVALP
-480 LDFSK
+480 MLIKNIKIVKAGAEVS
-485 GITIHNSVDGDYDL
+485 
-499 SRITTFGV
+499 
-507 PINGV
+507 INGV
-512 LVPKPGFYSLCV
+512 TAFGTKNNTTFIPTYGMYALSV
-524 ANRITTNQDN
+524 ANRVTINQDN
-534 NANKTPEGNYNNGE
+534 EANKTLEGNYNNGE

-607 LRCIHEMKDAFYGDA
+607 LRCVHEMKDAFYGDA
-622 ASDEGHDKYAEMIRT
+622 ASDEGHDKYAEMIRS
-637 LVWQTPTEDFTTT
+637 LVWQTPTEDFTTA
-650 QGTAFSG
+650 QGAAFSG

>member
-1 MSVQNLWRGV
+1 MSVQNLWKGV
-11 NTPFNTVEGGKWLSK
+11 NSPFNTVEGGKWLSK

-62 DVTLTTGG
+62 DVTLTSGAG
-70 GDSNAEYTSYDAD
+70 ESNAEYTSYDAD
-83 LFLYQHPIY
+83 LLLYQHPIY

-106 SIGRF
+106 AIGKF
-111 TIYGGETVI
+111 TIYGGTTSIKLSNAGAVSDLTI
-120 TYTDANGAMTKSIV
+120 TSTDYN
-134 KDSYTKYGIFFSQ
+134 KYGIFFSQ

-176 QQQQM
+176 QQAQM
-181 IDFCQ
+181 IKFCQ

-195 QIIPSCSDNYNSG
+195 QVIPSCSDNYNSG
-208 TVEACQ
+208 TVESCQ

-227 KINQSNEAS
+227 KINQSNTNA
-236 LKNFTPAASNDD
+236 LKDFTPALGNDD
-248 TRSFVTSQVRV
+248 TRSFVTSQVKV

-287 VFIPYKMINPLN
+287 VFIPYKMVNPLN

-322 KLYTNK
+322 KLYDNSNK
-328 NEQGQPRFD
+328 TK
-337 INHTITKFPSGN
+337 HLITKFPSGD
-349 AGDWTPLVWNRLRNG
+349 AGDWTTMVWDRQRNG
-364 FVLANDPNP
+364 FVLNP
-373 NPNPPANDDFAFFM
+373 VPTTPCFM

-397 LGVGFNI
+397 LGIGFNI
-404 LFYLPSVYDVPKE
+404 LFYLPSANNVPANVSY
-417 LTLSG
+417 LGTL
-422 ELRKKNGTV
+422 NGVKDGVIHTV
-431 VKPDSDL
+431 L
-438 VYKAA
+438 AA
-443 GADGTFSIKIS
+443 ESTISITSS
-454 YSSNDPLSFD
+454 YSSEDPLSYD
-464 GSIRRCAY
+464 GSIRRNAY
-472 NTPPVAYP
+472 NTPAVALP
-480 LDFSK
+480 MLIK
-485 GITIHNSVDGDYDL
+485 NIKIVKAGAE
-499 SRITTFGV
+499 V

-512 LVPKPGFYSLCV
+512 TAFGTKSNNIFIPSYGMYALSV
-524 ANRITTNQDN
+524 ANRVTVNQDN
-534 NANKTPEGNYNNGE
+534 EANKTLEGNYNNGE

-607 LRCIHEMKDAFYGDA
+607 LRCVHEMKDAFYGDA
-622 ASDEGHDKYAEMIRT
+622 ASDEGHDKYAEMIRS
-637 LVWQTPTEDFTTT
+637 LVWQTPTEDFTTA
-650 QGTAFSG
+650 QGAAFSG

>member
-1 MSVQNLWRGV
+1 MSVQNLWKGV
-11 NTPFNTVEGGKWLSK
+11 NSPFNTVEGGKWLSK

-62 DVTLTTGG
+62 DVTLTSGAG
-70 GDSNAEYTSYDAD
+70 ESNAEYTSYDAD
-83 LFLYQHPIY
+83 LLLYQHPIY

-106 SIGRF
+106 AIGKF
-111 TIYGGETVI
+111 TIYGGTTSIKLGNDGAVSDLTI
-120 TYTDANGAMTKSIV
+120 TSTDYN
-134 KDSYTKYGIFFSQ
+134 KYGIFFSQ

-176 QQQQM
+176 QQAQM
-181 IDFCQ
+181 IKFCQ

-195 QIIPSCSDNYNSG
+195 QVIPSCSDNYNSG
-208 TVEACQ
+208 TVESCQ

-227 KINQSNEAS
+227 KINQSNTDA
-236 LKNFTPAASNDD
+236 LKDFTPALGNDD
-248 TRSFVTSQVRV
+248 TRSFVTSQVKV

-287 VFIPYKMINPLN
+287 VFIPYKMVNPLN

-322 KLYTNK
+322 KLYDNTNK
-328 NEQGQPRFD
+328 TK
-337 INHTITKFPSGN
+337 HLITKFPSGD
-349 AGDWTPLVWNRLRNG
+349 AGDWISMVWDRQRNG
-364 FVLANDPNP
+364 FVLNP
-373 NPNPPANDDFAFFM
+373 VPTTPCFM

-397 LGVGFNI
+397 LGIGFNI
-404 LFYLPSVYDVPKE
+404 LFYLPSANNVPASVSY
-417 LTLSG
+417 LGTM
-422 ELRKKNGTV
+422 NGTKDGV
-431 VKPDSDL
+431 IHTVL
-438 VYKAA
+438 
-443 GADGTFSIKIS
+443 GAESTISITSS
-454 YSSNDPLSFD
+454 YSSEDPLSYD
-464 GSIRRCAY
+464 GSIRRNAY
-472 NTPPVAYP
+472 NTPAIALPMLIKNIKIVKAGAEV
-480 LDFSK
+480 S
-485 GITIHNSVDGDYDL
+485 
-499 SRITTFGV
+499 
-507 PINGV
+507 INGV
-512 LVPKPGFYSLCV
+512 TAFGTKNNATFIPSYGMYALSV
-524 ANRITTNQDN
+524 ANRVTINQDN
-534 NANKTPEGNYNNGE
+534 EANKTLEGNYNNGE

-607 LRCIHEMKDAFYGDA
+607 LRCVHEMKDAFYGDA
-622 ASDEGHDKYAEMIRT
+622 ASDEGHDKYAEMIRS
-637 LVWQTPTEDFTTT
+637 LVWQTPTEDFTTA
-650 QGTAFSG
+650 QGAAFSG

>member
-1 MSVQNLWRGV
+1 MSVQNLWKGV

-62 DVTLTTGG
+62 DVTLTSGAG
-70 GDSNAEYTSYDAD
+70 ESNAEYTSYDAD
-83 LFLYQHPIY
+83 LLLYQHPIY

-106 SIGRF
+106 AIGKF
-111 TIYGGETVI
+111 SIYGGKTSVKLSNAGAVSNFAI
-120 TYTDANGAMTKSIV
+120 VSTDYAN
-134 KDSYTKYGIFFSQ
+134 YGIFFSQ
-147 SNPFAPSTFGPRTI
+147 SNPFAPSAFGPRTI

-176 QQQQM
+176 QQAQM
-181 IDFCQ
+181 IKFCQ

-195 QIIPSCSDNYNSG
+195 QVIPSCSDNYNSG
-208 TVEACQ
+208 TVESCQ

-227 KINQSNEAS
+227 KINQSNTDS
-236 LKNFTPAASNDD
+236 LKNFTPAMSNED
-248 TRSFVTSQVRV
+248 TRSFVTSQVKV

-287 VFIPYKMINPLN
+287 VFIPYKMVNPLN

-322 KLYTNK
+322 KLYNTSNYS
-328 NEQGQPRFD
+328 
-337 INHTITKFPSGN
+337 NHSITKFPSGD
-349 AGDWTPLVWNRLRNG
+349 AGDWSTMVWDRQRNG
-364 FVLANDPNP
+364 FVLNP
-373 NPNPPANDDFAFFM
+373 VPGAACFI
-387 GWLALECVSY
+387 GWLTLECVSY
-397 LGVGFNI
+397 LGIGFNI
-404 LFYLPSVYDVPKE
+404 LFYLPSANNVPAN
-417 LTLSG
+417 LNFRGTLSG
-422 ELRKKNGTV
+422 SQDGVVHTV
-431 VKPDSDL
+431 L
-438 VYKAA
+438 
-443 GADGTFSIKIS
+443 GAESTISVTSS
-454 YSSNDPLSFD
+454 YSSEDPLSYD
-464 GSIRRCAY
+464 GSIRRNAY
-472 NTPPVAYP
+472 NTPAVALP
-480 LDFSK
+480 MLIGK
-485 GITIHNSVDGDYDL
+485 TVTITKAGADVS
-499 SRITTFGV
+499 T
-507 PINGV
+507 NGV
-512 LVPKPGFYSLCV
+512 TAFGTTSGGIFTPAFGMYSLSV
-524 ANRITTNQDN
+524 ANRVTVNQDN
-534 NANKTPEGNYNNGE
+534 EANKTLEGNYNNGE

-607 LRCIHEMKDAFYGDA
+607 LRCVHEMKDAFYGDA
-622 ASDEGHDKYAEMIRT
+622 ASDEGHDKYAEMIRS
-637 LVWQTPTEDFTTT
+637 LVWQTPTEDFTTA
-650 QGTAFSG
+650 QGAAFSG

>member
-1 MSVQNLWRGV
+1 MSVQNLWKGV

-62 DVTLTTGG
+62 DVTLTSGAG
-70 GDSNAEYTSYDAD
+70 ESNAEYTSYDAD
-83 LFLYQHPIY
+83 LLLYQHPIY

-106 SIGRF
+106 AIGKF
-111 TIYGGETVI
+111 SIYGGETSVNI
-120 TYTDANGAMTKSIV
+120 AQDGGVSNFTIKSR
-134 KDSYTKYGIFFSQ
+134 DYSNYGIFFSQ
-147 SNPFAPSTFGPRTI
+147 SNPFAPSAFGPRTI

-176 QQQQM
+176 QQAQM
-181 IDFCQ
+181 IKFCQ

-195 QIIPSCSDNYNSG
+195 QVIPSCSDNYNSG

-227 KINQSNEAS
+227 KINQSNTDS
-236 LKNFTPAASNDD
+236 LKNFTPAMSNED
-248 TRSFVTSQVRV
+248 TRSFVTSQVKV

-287 VFIPYKMINPLN
+287 VFIPYKMVNPLN

-312 SPFWITGAKA
+312 SPFWITSAKA
-322 KLYTNK
+322 KLY
-328 NEQGQPRFD
+328 NESNRS
-337 INHTITKFPSGN
+337 NHLITKFPSGN
-349 AGDWTPLVWNRLRNG
+349 LGDWTILIWDRKRNG
-364 FVLANDPNP
+364 FTLDYTPDSP
-373 NPNPPANDDFAFFM
+373 CFI

-404 LFYLPSVYDVPKE
+404 LFYLPSANNVPAQMNFQG
-417 LTLSG
+417 TL
-422 ELRKKNGTV
+422 NGQQNT
-431 VKPDSDL
+431 L
-438 VYKAA
+438 VGTALGA
-443 GADGTFSIKIS
+443 GGGSFSVISS
-454 YSSNDPLSFD
+454 YSSDDPLSYD
-464 GSIRRCAY
+464 GSIRRSAY
-472 NTPPVAYP
+472 NTPAVALP
-480 LDFSK
+480 MSIDKSIK
-485 GITIHNSVDGDYDL
+485 IVKSDNTILSTSAVTAFGTKSGSVFTP
-499 SRITTFGV
+499 SFGV
-507 PINGV
+507 
-512 LVPKPGFYSLCV
+512 YSLSV
-524 ANRITTNQDN
+524 ANRVTINQDN
-534 NANKTPEGNYNNGE
+534 EANKTLEGNYNNGE

-557 AVVNFRSIS
+557 AVINFRSIS

-607 LRCIHEMKDAFYGDA
+607 LRCVHEMKDAFYGDA
-622 ASDEGHDKYAEMIRT
+622 ASDEGHDKYAEMIRS
-637 LVWQTPTEDFTTT
+637 LVWQTPTEDFTTA
-650 QGTAFSG
+650 QGAAFSG

>member
-62 DVTLTTGG
+62 DVTLTTGA

-106 SIGRF
+106 AIGKF
-111 TIYGGETVI
+111 TIYGGSTTVK
-120 TYTDANGAMTKSIV
+120 YLRDNVSEKSINPNT
-134 KDSYTKYGIFFSQ
+134 YTKYGIFFSQ
-147 SNPFAPSTFGPRTI
+147 SNPFAPSAFGPRTI

-176 QQQQM
+176 QQAQM

-236 LKNFTPAASNDD
+236 LINFTPATSNDD
-248 TRSFVTSQVRV
+248 TRAFVTSQVRV

-287 VFIPYKMINPLN
+287 VFIPYKMVNPLN

-322 KLYTNK
+322 KLYKTT
-328 NEQGQPRFD
+328 ELP
-337 INHTITKFPSGN
+337 INHSITKFPSGN
-349 AGDWTPLVWNRLRNG
+349 AGDWTPLVWDRRANG

-373 NPNPPANDDFAFFM
+373 NPQNANFAFFM
-387 GWLALECVSY
+387 GWLVLECVSY

-404 LFYLPSVYDVPKE
+404 LFYLPSVFDITDD
-417 LTLSG
+417 LAFSG
-422 ELRKKNGTV
+422 ELKKVNGEAVNVADHKVKTAAGENGT
-431 VKPDSDL
+431 L
-438 VYKAA
+438 
-443 GADGTFSIKIS
+443 TINIS
-454 YSSNDPLSFD
+454 YSSDDPLSFD

-485 GITIHNSVDGDYDL
+485 GIKIHSVANGDYDL
-499 SRITTFGV
+499 KKINAFGTLSG
-507 PINGV
+507 NV
-512 LVPKPGFYSLCV
+512 LIPKPGIYSLCV
-524 ANRITTNQDN
+524 ANRITTNQN
-534 NANKTPEGNYNNGE
+534 NEANKTSEGNYNNGE

-657 QISV
+657 QVSV

>member
-1 MSVQNLWRGV
+1 MSVQNLWKGV
-11 NTPFNTVEGGKWLSK
+11 NSPFNTVEGGKWLSK

-62 DVTLTTGG
+62 DVTLTSGAG
-70 GDSNAEYTSYDAD
+70 ESNAEYTSYDAD
-83 LFLYQHPIY
+83 LLLYQHPIY

-106 SIGRF
+106 AIGKF
-111 TIYGGETVI
+111 TIYGGTTSI
-120 TYTDANGAMTKSIV
+120 TLGNDGAVSDLTITSTDYN
-134 KDSYTKYGIFFSQ
+134 KYGIFFSQ

-176 QQQQM
+176 QQAQM
-181 IDFCQ
+181 IKFCQ

-195 QIIPSCSDNYNSG
+195 QVIPSCSDNYNSG
-208 TVEACQ
+208 TVESCQ

-227 KINQSNEAS
+227 KINQSNTNA
-236 LKNFTPAASNDD
+236 LKDFTPALGNDD
-248 TRSFVTSQVRV
+248 TRSFVTSQVKV

-287 VFIPYKMINPLN
+287 VFIPYKMVNPLN

-322 KLYTNK
+322 KLYDNTNK
-328 NEQGQPRFD
+328 NK
-337 INHTITKFPSGN
+337 HLITKFPSGD
-349 AGDWTPLVWNRLRNG
+349 AGDWTTMVWDRQRNG
-364 FVLANDPNP
+364 FVLNP
-373 NPNPPANDDFAFFM
+373 VPTTPCFM

-397 LGVGFNI
+397 LGIGFNI
-404 LFYLPSVYDVPKE
+404 LFYLPSANNVPANVSY
-417 LTLSG
+417 LGTLSG
-422 ELRKKNGTV
+422 VKDGVIHTV
-431 VKPDSDL
+431 L
-438 VYKAA
+438 AA
-443 GADGTFSIKIS
+443 ESTISITSS
-454 YSSNDPLSFD
+454 YSSEDPLSYD
-464 GSIRRCAY
+464 GSIRRNAY
-472 NTPPVAYP
+472 NTPAVALP
-480 LDFSK
+480 MLIK
-485 GITIHNSVDGDYDL
+485 NIKIVKA
-499 SRITTFGV
+499 GV
-507 PINGV
+507 EVSINGV
-512 LVPKPGFYSLCV
+512 TAFGTKNNATFIPSYGMYALSV
-524 ANRITTNQDN
+524 ANRVTINQDN
-534 NANKTPEGNYNNGE
+534 EANKTLEGNYNNGE

-607 LRCIHEMKDAFYGDA
+607 LRCVHEMKDAFYGDA
-622 ASDEGHDKYAEMIRT
+622 ASDEGHDKYAEMIRS
-637 LVWQTPTEDFTTT
+637 LVWQTPTEDFTTA
-650 QGTAFSG
+650 QGAAFSG

>member
-1 MSVQNLWRGV
+1 MSVQNLWKGV
-11 NTPFNTVEGGKWLSK
+11 NSPFNTVEGGKWLSK

-62 DVTLTTGG
+62 DVTLTSGAG
-70 GDSNAEYTSYDAD
+70 ESNAEYTSYDAD
-83 LFLYQHPIY
+83 LLLYQHPIY

-106 SIGRF
+106 AIGKF
-111 TIYGGETVI
+111 TIYGGTTSVKIDQHGAVSNFAI
-120 TYTDANGAMTKSIV
+120 TSTDYEN
-134 KDSYTKYGIFFSQ
+134 YGIFFSQ
-147 SNPFAPSTFGPRTI
+147 SNPFAPNTFGPRTI
-161 SLIKNEQIPGRTYTD
+161 SLIKNEQIPGRTYVD
-176 QQQQM
+176 QQAQM
-181 IDFCQ
+181 IKFCQ

-195 QIIPSCSDNYNSG
+195 QVIPSCSDNYNSG

-227 KINQSNEAS
+227 KINQSNTDS
-236 LKNFTPAASNDD
+236 LKDFTPAMSNDD
-248 TRSFVTSQVRV
+248 TRSFVTSQVKV

-287 VFIPYKMINPLN
+287 VFIPYKMVNPLN

-322 KLYTNK
+322 KLYKTGNNANYTN
-328 NEQGQPRFD
+328 
-337 INHTITKFPSGN
+337 HLITKFPSGD
-349 AGDWTPLVWNRLRNG
+349 AGDWTTMVWDRQRNG
-364 FVLANDPNP
+364 FVLNP
-373 NPNPPANDDFAFFM
+373 VPKTPCFM

-397 LGVGFNI
+397 LGIGFNI
-404 LFYLPSVYDVPKE
+404 LFYLPSANAVPK
-417 LTLSG
+417 
-422 ELRKKNGTV
+422 
-431 VKPDSDL
+431 DSILYFQGSFHEGQDDPL
-438 VYKAA
+438 GSVA
-443 GADGTFSIKIS
+443 GDAGCTFYVTSS
-454 YSSNDPLSFD
+454 YSSEDPLSYD
-464 GSIRRCAY
+464 GSIRRNAY
-472 NTPPVAYP
+472 NTPAVALP
-480 LDFSK
+480 MSINK
-485 GITIHNSVDGDYDL
+485 CIKITIGVAEESTSGITA
-499 SRITTFGV
+499 FGTMSANNV
-507 PINGV
+507 FTP
-512 LVPKPGFYSLCV
+512 LPGIYSLSV
-524 ANRITTNQDN
+524 ANRVTVNQDN
-534 NANKTPEGNYNNGE
+534 EANKTLEGNFNNGE

-607 LRCIHEMKDAFYGDA
+607 LRCVHEMKDAFYGDA
-622 ASDEGHDKYAEMIRT
+622 ASDEGHDKYAEMIRS
-637 LVWQTPTEDFTTT
+637 LVWQTPTEDFTTA
-650 QGTAFSG
+650 QGAAFSG

>member
-1 MSVQNLWRGV
+1 MSVQNLWKGV
-11 NTPFNTVEGGKWLSK
+11 NSPFNTVEGGKWLSK

-62 DVTLTTGG
+62 DVTLTSGAG
-70 GDSNAEYTSYDAD
+70 ESNAEYTSYDAD
-83 LFLYQHPIY
+83 LLLYQHPIY

-106 SIGRF
+106 AIGKF
-111 TIYGGETVI
+111 TIYGGTTSI
-120 TYTDANGAMTKSIV
+120 TLGNDGAVSDLTITSTDYN
-134 KDSYTKYGIFFSQ
+134 KYGIFFSQ

-176 QQQQM
+176 QQAQM
-181 IDFCQ
+181 IKFCQ

-195 QIIPSCSDNYNSG
+195 QVIPSCSDNYNSG
-208 TVEACQ
+208 TVESCQ

-227 KINQSNEAS
+227 KINQSNTNA
-236 LKNFTPAASNDD
+236 LKDFTPALGNDD
-248 TRSFVTSQVRV
+248 TRSFVTSQVKV

-287 VFIPYKMINPLN
+287 VFIPYKMVNPLN

-322 KLYTNK
+322 KLYDNTNK
-328 NEQGQPRFD
+328 NK
-337 INHTITKFPSGN
+337 HLITKFPSGD
-349 AGDWTPLVWNRLRNG
+349 AGDWTTMVWDRQRNG
-364 FVLANDPNP
+364 FVLNP
-373 NPNPPANDDFAFFM
+373 VPTTPCFM

-397 LGVGFNI
+397 LGIGFNI
-404 LFYLPSVYDVPKE
+404 LFYLPSANNVPANVSY
-417 LTLSG
+417 LGTLSG
-422 ELRKKNGTV
+422 VKDGVIHTV
-431 VKPDSDL
+431 L
-438 VYKAA
+438 AA
-443 GADGTFSIKIS
+443 ESTISITSS
-454 YSSNDPLSFD
+454 YSSEDPLSYD
-464 GSIRRCAY
+464 GSIRRNAY
-472 NTPPVAYP
+472 NTPAVALP
-480 LDFSK
+480 MLIK
-485 GITIHNSVDGDYDL
+485 NIKI
-499 SRITTFGV
+499 IKAGV
-507 PINGV
+507 EVSINGV
-512 LVPKPGFYSLCV
+512 TAFGTKNNATFIPSYGMYALSV
-524 ANRITTNQDN
+524 ANRVTINQDN
-534 NANKTPEGNYNNGE
+534 EANKTLEGNYNNGE

-607 LRCIHEMKDAFYGDA
+607 LRCVHEMKDAFYGDA
-622 ASDEGHDKYAEMIRT
+622 ASDEGHDKYAEMIRS
-637 LVWQTPTEDFTTT
+637 LVWQTPTEDFTTA
-650 QGTAFSG
+650 QGAAFSG

>member
-1 MSVQNLWRGV
+1 MSVQNLWKGV
-11 NTPFNTVEGGKWLSK
+11 NSPFNTVEGGKWLSK

-62 DVTLTTGG
+62 DVTLTSGAG
-70 GDSNAEYTSYDAD
+70 ESNAEYTSYDAD
-83 LFLYQHPIY
+83 LLLYQHPIY

-106 SIGRF
+106 AIGKF
-111 TIYGGETVI
+111 SIYGGTTAINSTQAGVLSGFAI
-120 TYTDANGAMTKSIV
+120 TSEDYDN
-134 KDSYTKYGIFFSQ
+134 YGIFFSQ
-147 SNPFAPSTFGPRTI
+147 SNPFAPSAFGPRTI

-176 QQQQM
+176 QQAQM
-181 IDFCQ
+181 IKFCQ

-195 QIIPSCSDNYNSG
+195 QVIPSCSDNYNSG
-208 TVEACQ
+208 TVESCQ

-227 KINQSNEAS
+227 KINQSNTDS
-236 LKNFTPAASNDD
+236 LKNFTPAMSNDD
-248 TRSFVTSQVRV
+248 TRSFVTSQVKV

-287 VFIPYKMINPLN
+287 VFIPYKMVNPLN

-322 KLYTNK
+322 KLYDSGNR
-328 NEQGQPRFD
+328 E
-337 INHTITKFPSGN
+337 HHLITKFPSGN
-349 AGDWTPLVWNRLRNG
+349 LGDWTTLIWDRRRNG
-364 FVLANDPNP
+364 FVLHPVPQTAC
-373 NPNPPANDDFAFFM
+373 FM

-397 LGVGFNI
+397 LGIGFNI
-404 LFYLPSVYDVPKE
+404 LFYLPSANNVPTNMSF
-417 LTLSG
+417 LGTL
-422 ELRKKNGTV
+422 NGRSNTTV
-431 VKPDSDL
+431 G
-438 VYKAA
+438 AA
-443 GADGTFSIKIS
+443 LEGNYSISVTSS
-454 YSSNDPLSFD
+454 YSSADPLSYD
-464 GSIRRCAY
+464 GSIRRNAY
-472 NTPPVAYP
+472 NTPAIALPMAIGKNVNIVSGE
-480 LDFSK
+480 DSFSTDAVTAF
-485 GITIHNSVDGDYDL
+485 G
-499 SRITTFGV
+499 TTNGAIFTPSFGV
-507 PINGV
+507 
-512 LVPKPGFYSLCV
+512 YSLSV
-524 ANRITTNQDN
+524 ANRVTINQDN
-534 NANKTPEGNYNNGE
+534 EANKTLEGNYNNGE

-607 LRCIHEMKDAFYGDA
+607 LRCVHEMKDAFYGDA
-622 ASDEGHDKYAEMIRT
+622 ASDEGHDKYAEMIRS
-637 LVWQTPTEDFTTT
+637 LVWQTPTEDFTTA
-650 QGTAFSG
+650 QGAAFSG

>member
-1 MSVQNLWRGV
+1 MSVQNLWKGV
-11 NTPFNTVEGGKWLSK
+11 NSPFNTVEGGKWLSK

-62 DVTLTTGG
+62 DVTLTSGAG
-70 GDSNAEYTSYDAD
+70 ESNAEYTSYDAD
-83 LFLYQHPIY
+83 LLLYQHPIY

-106 SIGRF
+106 AIGKF
-111 TIYGGETVI
+111 TIYGGQTSVAIAEG
-120 TYTDANGAMTKSIV
+120 GAVSDFKIES
-134 KDSYTKYGIFFSQ
+134 KEYNKYGIFFSQ
-147 SNPFAPSTFGPRTI
+147 SNPFAPSAFGPRTI
-161 SLIKNEQIPGRTYTD
+161 SLIKNEQIPGRTYVD
-176 QQQQM
+176 QQAQM
-181 IDFCQ
+181 IKFCQ

-195 QIIPSCSDNYNSG
+195 QVIPSCSDNYNSG

-227 KINQSNEAS
+227 KINQSNTNS
-236 LKNFTPAASNDD
+236 LKDFTPAMGNDD
-248 TRSFVTSQVRV
+248 TRSFVTSQVKV

-287 VFIPYKMINPLN
+287 VFIPYKMVNPLN

-322 KLYTNK
+322 KLYDMGNRK
-328 NEQGQPRFD
+328 N
-337 INHTITKFPSGN
+337 HLITKFPSGD
-349 AGDWTPLVWNRLRNG
+349 AGDWTTMVWDRQRNG
-364 FVLANDPNP
+364 FVLNP
-373 NPNPPANDDFAFFM
+373 VPTNPCFM

-404 LFYLPSVYDVPKE
+404 LFYLPSANAVPANMYFQ
-417 LTLSG
+417 G
-422 ELRKKNGTV
+422 IFNGQQSTTIG
-431 VKPDSDL
+431 
-438 VYKAA
+438 AA
-443 GADGTFSIKIS
+443 AEGPSTFYVTSS
-454 YSSNDPLSFD
+454 YESTDPLSYD
-464 GSIRRCAY
+464 GSIRRNAY
-472 NTPPVAYP
+472 NTPAVALP
-480 LDFSK
+480 MSIGKTIKIMIGQTDAPTS
-485 GITIHNSVDGDYDL
+485 GITAFGTMSPTNKFIPS
-499 SRITTFGV
+499 FGV
-507 PINGV
+507 
-512 LVPKPGFYSLCV
+512 YSLST
-524 ANRITTNQDN
+524 ANRVTINQDN
-534 NANKTPEGNYNNGE
+534 EANKTLEGNYNNGE

-607 LRCIHEMKDAFYGDA
+607 LRCVHEMKDAFYGDA
-622 ASDEGHDKYAEMIRT
+622 ASDEGHDKYAEMIRS
-637 LVWQTPTEDFTTT
+637 LVWQTPTEDFTTA
-650 QGTAFSG
+650 QGAAFSG

>member
-1 MSVQNLWRGV
+1 MSVQNLWKGV

-62 DVTLTTGG
+62 DVTLTTGA

-83 LFLYQHPIY
+83 LLLYQHPIY

-106 SIGRF
+106 AIGKF
-111 TIYGGETVI
+111 TIYGGSTTI
-120 TYTDANGAMTKSIV
+120 KYTGDGAMQKTIGKEV
-134 KDSYTKYGIFFSQ
+134 YTKYGIFFSQ
-147 SNPFAPSTFGPRTI
+147 SNPFAPSAFGPRTI

-181 IDFCQ
+181 IGFCQ

-227 KINQSNEAS
+227 KINQSNESS

-287 VFIPYKMINPLN
+287 VFIPYKMVNPLN

-312 SPFWITGAKA
+312 SPFWITGAKT
-322 KLYTNK
+322 KLYKSTDG
-328 NEQGQPRFD
+328 E
-337 INHTITKFPSGN
+337 IHHTITKFPSGN
-349 AGDWTPLVWNRLRNG
+349 AGDWTPLVWDRRANG

-373 NPNPPANDDFAFFM
+373 DPHPPANDNFAFFM

-404 LFYLPSVYDVPKE
+404 LFYLPSVYDITNE
-417 LTLSG
+417 LTFSG
-422 ELRKKNGTV
+422 ELRKQDGQPVNVADYKVSTAAGQNGTF
-431 VKPDSDL
+431 
-438 VYKAA
+438 
-443 GADGTFSIKIS
+443 TINIS
-454 YSSNDPLSFD
+454 YSSDDPLSFD

-480 LDFSK
+480 LDFMK
-485 GITIHNSVDGDYDL
+485 GITITSTANGTYDL
-499 SRITTFGV
+499 KKITAFGV
-507 PINGV
+507 TSGAV
-512 LVPKPGFYSLCV
+512 FTPKPGIYSLCV
-524 ANRITTNQDN
+524 ANRITTNQN
-534 NANKTPEGNYNNGE
+534 NEANKTLEGNYNNGE

-607 LRCIHEMKDAFYGDA
+607 LRCVHEMKDAFYGDA